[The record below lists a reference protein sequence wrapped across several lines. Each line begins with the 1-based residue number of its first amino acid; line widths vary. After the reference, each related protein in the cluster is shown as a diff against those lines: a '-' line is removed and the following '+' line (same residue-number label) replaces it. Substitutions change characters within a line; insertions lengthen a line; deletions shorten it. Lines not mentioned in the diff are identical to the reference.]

1 MSVIYLAIPAL
12 VYQYCWMGQD
22 SASVLGLCQ
31 EALGLCRS

>member
-1 MSVIYLAIPAL
+1 MSGIYLAIPAL

-31 EALGLCRS
+31 EAFVLCKS